1 MSNSSLGRRLDLA
14 LLALS
19 LASQGEAVQYDREIV
34 SSSVDVRKEPPRP
47 DLDVER
53 WSLRAERLVEA
64 LEHVAAGTTLNPE
77 MPVSQLKK
85 VMRQYAGR
93 ASGFVAF
100 AECTT
105 VDRVVQA
112 RTALGVDP
120 ETGLP
125 KPKPL
130 TSRELPGSSSCG

>member
-1 MSNSSLGRRLDLA
+1 MPNSSLGRRLDLA
-14 LLALS
+14 LLALQ
-19 LASQGEAVQYDREIV
+19 LAPQGAAVQYDKEVV
-34 SSSVDVRKEPPRP
+34 SHSPDVRREPPRP
-47 DLDVER
+47 DLDVEG

-64 LEHVAAGTTLNPE
+64 LEHIAAGTTLSPDTPIN
-77 MPVSQLKK
+77 SLKK

-93 ASGFVAF
+93 AAGFVAF

-105 VDRVVQA
+105 VDRVIQA

-130 TSRELPGSSSCG
+130 TSRELPS

>member
-1 MSNSSLGRRLDLA
+1 MPNSSLGRRLDLA
-14 LLALS
+14 LLALQ
-19 LASQGEAVQYDREIV
+19 LAPQGEAVQYDREVV
-34 SSSVDVRKEPPRP
+34 SSSSDVKKEPPRV
-47 DLDVER
+47 DLDVEG
-53 WSLRAERLVEA
+53 WNLRAERLVEA
-64 LEHVAAGTTLNPE
+64 LEHIVSGLSLNPD
-77 MPVSQLKK
+77 PSLSQLKGA
-85 VMRQYAGR
+85 MRQYAGR
-93 ASGFVAF
+93 AAGFVAY

-130 TSRELPGSSSCG
+130 TSRELPS